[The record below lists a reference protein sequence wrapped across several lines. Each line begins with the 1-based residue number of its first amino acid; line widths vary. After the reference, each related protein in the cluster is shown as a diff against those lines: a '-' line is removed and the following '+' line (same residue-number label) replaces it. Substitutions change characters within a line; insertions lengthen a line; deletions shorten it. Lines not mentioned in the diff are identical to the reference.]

1 MNYWLL
7 TTEYPPLYGGGIST
21 YCYQVAHMMASRGE
35 KVSVFVPDIQQKD
48 FTIQESG
55 GVRVVLFNPHREPD
69 ASFLGAMA
77 RVAYAFAGIVRQFIH
92 SEGKPD
98 FIEAQDYLGIAY
110 YIFQFRALKYP
121 EFQDMRMVLYTH
133 APAFLY
139 LRYNREEV
147 YRFPNY
153 WTSEM
158 EWSCLVNADQIISPS
173 HFLLSEMARYGPLP
187 QERATVIR
195 LPYSGNNSS
204 SLSPAYTEGE
214 IVFYG
219 KLSPQKGILELLS
232 YMKQLWDQGFPN
244 SITLIGGTDKVYHL
258 EEKTMGQ
265 VVEDK
270 YADYIERGLLRI
282 AGQVTPAQRD
292 QRLSLAQ
299 LIIVPSM
306 GDNLPYAVIESM
318 SIGKVV
324 LASVQGGQAEL
335 IRDASSDPQGTGFLF
350 DHHQPDSFGE
360 KLKYILGLDRAQM
373 EAIGQRA
380 AVYIRQTLNHEKIYA
395 ERKAVLDQIRP
406 ATGDFRYTRAIPG
419 SAAFSGASAAAAF
432 AGVAGGSH
440 ADAAASHADGLTVVI
455 PFYNM
460 GAYIEDC
467 IRSIHHATVQ
477 PQEILII
484 NDGSTDEA
492 SLTALNTLETDYK
505 HIRVIHQ
512 PNKGLALT
520 RNAGASEVRT
530 KYMAFIDADDKVT
543 PAYFDKALRVLK
555 AYDNVSFV
563 GCWVKYFE
571 SSSDVWPT
579 WNPEPPYMLLHN
591 PINSSAL
598 VYKTEA
604 FQASGLN
611 DARLEY
617 GLEDYDSVVSMV
629 SSGHRGVTLPECLF
643 EYRVRKDSM
652 FRRMNKAKILLAH
665 EYIAGKYQ
673 HLYHHYG
680 ADIYNLLN
688 ANGPSIGFD
697 NPTLEVYVTSK
708 VGGPGSL
715 RNRIIAVA
723 KRNPGLKRVL
733 LRLKSSLHLS

>member
-7 TTEYPPLYGGGIST
+7 TTEYPPLFGGGIST

-35 KVSVFVPDIQQKD
+35 KVSVFVPDIPQKD
-48 FTIQESG
+48 HAIQESG
-55 GVRVVLFNPHREPD
+55 GVRVILFNPHREPD
-69 ASFLGAMA
+69 ASFLGATA
-77 RVAYAFAGIVRQFIH
+77 RVAYAFAGIVREFIR

-110 YIFQFRALKYP
+110 YVFQFRALKYP
-121 EFQDMRMVLYTH
+121 EFQDIRMVLYTH

-153 WTSEM
+153 WTGEM

-173 HFLLSEMARYGPLP
+173 HYLLSEMARHGPLP
-187 QERATVIR
+187 QERARVIR
-195 LPYSGNNSS
+195 LPYRGNNAS

-282 AGQVTPAQRD
+282 TGQVTPAQRD
-292 QRLSLAQ
+292 LRLSSAQ
-299 LIIVPSM
+299 VIIVPSM

-335 IRDASSDPQGTGFLF
+335 IRDASADPQGTGFLF
-350 DHHQPDSFGE
+350 DHHQQDSFAE
-360 KLKYILGLDRAQM
+360 KLKHILSLDKDQI
-373 EAIGQRA
+373 EAIGHRA

-395 ERKAVLDQIRP
+395 ERKALLEQVRP
-406 ATGDFRYTRAIPG
+406 ISGDFRFTWELPAVTNPVRFARIVD
-419 SAAFSGASAAAAF
+419 ASQ
-432 AGVAGGSH
+432 VAGTSEAPGH
-440 ADAAASHADGLTVVI
+440 LEDGLTVVI
-455 PFYNM
+455 PYYNM

-477 PQEILII
+477 PREILII

-492 SLTALNTLETDYK
+492 GLTALNTLETDYK

-520 RNAGASEVRT
+520 RNVGASEVRT

-543 PAYFDKALRVLK
+543 PTYFESALRVLK
-555 AYDNVSFV
+555 AYGNVSFV
-563 GCWVKYFE
+563 GCWVRYFE
-571 SSSDVWPT
+571 SSNDVWPT
-579 WNPEPPYMLLHN
+579 WNPEPPYILLHN

-604 FQASGLN
+604 FLASGLN
-611 DARLEY
+611 DAHLEY

-629 SSGHRGVTLPECLF
+629 SAGYRGVSLPECLF
-643 EYRVRKDSM
+643 EYRVRKGSM
-652 FRRMNKAKILLAH
+652 FRRMNKAKILSAH
-665 EYIAGKYQ
+665 EYIADKHK
-673 HLYHHYG
+673 HLYNHYG
-680 ADIYNLLN
+680 KDIYNLLN

-697 NPTLEVYVTSK
+697 NPTLEVFVTSK

-715 RNRIIAVA
+715 RNRIISVA